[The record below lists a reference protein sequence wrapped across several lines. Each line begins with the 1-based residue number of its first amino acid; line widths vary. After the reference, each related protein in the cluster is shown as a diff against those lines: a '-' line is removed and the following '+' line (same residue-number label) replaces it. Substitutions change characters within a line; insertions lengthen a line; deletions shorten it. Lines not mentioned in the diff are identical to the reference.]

1 MNNFSE
7 DLIKE
12 LSQIV
17 EEIDYS
23 KKENIFLDGND
34 NLDDDALYFVQIG
47 HIEIFVNVPET
58 EKQEVILS
66 HLKPGGRFGDYAFV
80 TGL

>member
-34 NLDDDALYFVQIG
+34 NLDDDALYFV
-47 HIEIFVNVPET
+47 
-58 EKQEVILS
+58 
-66 HLKPGGRFGDYAFV
+66 
-80 TGL
+80 